1 MPQNASARS
10 SLLPVWA
17 AALVFAVS
25 QANLA
30 RLLAPLNPSLFALQ
44 LAFTPD
50 AFWRVIEAWGPAGVA
65 AYRAHFPYDFLHPFL
80 YGAFGYLTATR
91 TALLPGRTPALGRA
105 ARGALP
111 VAGLCDLAENALHL
125 HLLALAPGAG
135 GGLVTLSGTCSLIKW
150 GLAAAFA
157 LALGWGVL
165 RHGVARLAGARPG

>member
-10 SLLPVWA
+10 SLLPLWA
-17 AALVFAVS
+17 ATLAFAVS

-30 RLLAPLNPSLFALQ
+30 RLLAPLDPSLFALQ

-50 AFWRVIEAWGPAGVA
+50 AFWRVVDAWGPAGVA

-80 YGAFGYLTATR
+80 YGVFGYLTATR
-91 TALLPGRTPALGRA
+91 TSLLPRRTPALGRA
-105 ARGALP
+105 ARCALP

-125 HLLALAPGAG
+125 HLLALVPGAG
-135 GGLVTLSGTCSLIKW
+135 GGLVTLSGTYSLIKW
-150 GLAAAFA
+150 SLAATFA

-165 RHGVARLAGARPG
+165 RHGIARLGGTRPG